1 MYYPIKASAQSASQ
15 GILSYSNSD
24 DFLVVSPKTN
34 SNVYLFSVGLDT
46 VFSDFVNNSLFVPI
60 LWNICVLSQQTNQL
74 YHIIG
79 EDEIIPTTFSQQP
92 LVVKGVSDSTEV
104 IGQMIKNQKGY
115 ALKLYNQINKS
126 GNYNITTNGEVVSG
140 FSLNYS
146 QKESIMEF
154 ADKKQMSKQFQ
165 DYSIEKKLPFSY
177 LFLLFA
183 LLSIIIETILIY
195 KLNKIKK

>member
-1 MYYPIKASAQSASQ
+1 MS
-15 GILSYSNSD
+15 ILSLTYSERFSHSP
-24 DFLVVSPKTN
+24 FPVSETHQKRQESSSKIKTKFK
-34 SNVYLFSVGLDT
+34 YADKL
-46 VFSDFVNNSLFVPI
+46 
-60 LWNICVLSQQTNQL
+60 NIPYV
-74 YHIIG
+74 IVIG
-79 EDEIIPTTFSQQP
+79 EDEIIPTPFSQQP

-126 GNYNITTNGEVVSG
+126 GNYNIISNGKVVSG

-146 QKESIMEF
+146 SKESIMEF
-154 ADKKQMSKQFQ
+154 ADKKQVSKQLQ

-183 LLSIIIETILIY
+183 LLTIIVETILIY

>member
-1 MYYPIKASAQSASQ
+1 M
-15 GILSYSNSD
+15 
-24 DFLVVSPKTN
+24 
-34 SNVYLFSVGLDT
+34 YLFSVGLDT

-60 LWNICVLSQQTNQL
+60 LWNICVLSQQANQL

-79 EDEIIPTTFSQQP
+79 EDEIIPVPSSEQP
-92 LVVKGVSDSTEV
+92 LVVKSVSDSTEV

-115 ALKLYNQINKS
+115 ALKLYNQIHKS
-126 GNYNITTNGEVVSG
+126 GNYNITSNGEVVSG

-146 QKESIMEF
+146 SKESIMEF
-154 ADKKQMSKQFQ
+154 VDKKQVSKQLQ
-165 DYSIEKKLPFSY
+165 NYSIEKKLPFSY

-183 LLSIIIETILIY
+183 LLTIIVETILMY